1 MKRLGKLFMLSAALI
16 LSIAIFAGCTTTVT
30 EKVYVENG
38 FVYEA
43 ENIAKE
49 NISSCLAIEVIY
61 DSILATKTL
70 TGSGFIISEDGYV
83 ITNAHVIYGDDWEG
97 AGSTYPQNLKSI
109 TGTIDN
115 GDGTT
120 QSYNLTLVAKYN
132 PYADLALLKM
142 NLGEGET
149 VKAVKFRDSSTA
161 KYGEAVLMIGNP
173 KGLGISAARGIIS
186 QPSLTDN
193 SSSPAKE
200 YILLDIAMNHGN
212 SGGPVFDKNGFV
224 IGVAAMRYKTSA
236 ASSSD
241 SSIDL
246 AVGIGYAVPSLL
258 VQKFIST
265 LNIEGLEVEFSVIEE

>member
-1 MKRLGKLFMLSAALI
+1 
-16 LSIAIFAGCTTTVT
+16 
-30 EKVYVENG
+30 
-38 FVYEA
+38 
-43 ENIAKE
+43 
-49 NISSCLAIEVIY
+49 
-61 DSILATKTL
+61 
-70 TGSGFIISEDGYV
+70 
-83 ITNAHVIYGDDWEG
+83 
-97 AGSTYPQNLKSI
+97 
-109 TGTIDN
+109 
-115 GDGTT
+115 
-120 QSYNLTLVAKYN
+120 
-132 PYADLALLKM
+132 
-142 NLGEGET
+142 
-149 VKAVKFRDSSTA
+149 
-161 KYGEAVLMIGNP
+161 MIGNP

-200 YILLDIAMNHGN
+200 YIILDIAMNHGN

>member
-1 MKRLGKLFMLSAALI
+1 MKRYGKIFMLSIVLI
-16 LSIAIFAGCTTTVT
+16 LSAAILAGCTTTVT

-43 ENIAKE
+43 ENIAEE
-49 NISSCLAIEVIY
+49 NLSSCLAIEVIY
-61 DSILATKTL
+61 DSILTTKTL
-70 TGSGFIISEDGYV
+70 TGAGFIISENGYV

-97 AGSTYPQNLKSI
+97 AGSSYPQNLKSI

-120 QSYNLTLVAKYN
+120 QNYNLTLVAKYN
-132 PYADLALLKM
+132 PYADLALLKI
-142 NLGEGET
+142 NLGEGEK
-149 VKAVKFRDSSTA
+149 VKAVKFRNSSTA

-265 LNIEGLEVEFSVIEE
+265 LNIEGLEIEFSVIEE